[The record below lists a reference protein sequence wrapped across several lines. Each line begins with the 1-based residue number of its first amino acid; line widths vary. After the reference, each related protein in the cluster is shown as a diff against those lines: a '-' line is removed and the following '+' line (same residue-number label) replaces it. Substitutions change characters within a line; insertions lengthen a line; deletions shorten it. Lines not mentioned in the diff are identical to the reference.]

1 MTAAMVTGAGP
12 IMAVLAN
19 KYSRTNTAGRE
30 MIQSLEHRIATEL
43 PQADLKVK
51 HGFAPGV
58 YARKLYVPKGTILTG
73 KVHKFAHWNV
83 LLKGHIEVMTEH
95 GVKHVRAG
103 DMFVSPAGTKRA
115 GFAHEDSV
123 WVTMHPTNET
133 DVAKIEADV
142 VVDTFEEFDGQY
154 SIEGKV
160 IE

>member
-1 MTAAMVTGAGP
+1 MTA
-12 IMAVLAN
+12 LAKIVQQRRQN
-19 KYSRTNTAGRE
+19 RVAAINTAGRE
-30 MIQSLEHRIATEL
+30 MVAAVEDKIRNELQPVTLE
-43 PQADLKVK
+43 VK

-58 YARKLYVPKGTILTG
+58 YARKLFVPKGTVLTG
-73 KVHKFAHWNV
+73 KVHRFAHWNI

-103 DMFVSPAGTKRA
+103 DMFVSPAGVKRA

-142 VVDTFEEFDGQY
+142 VVDTFEEFDAQY
-154 SIEGKV
+154 AIEGVKV